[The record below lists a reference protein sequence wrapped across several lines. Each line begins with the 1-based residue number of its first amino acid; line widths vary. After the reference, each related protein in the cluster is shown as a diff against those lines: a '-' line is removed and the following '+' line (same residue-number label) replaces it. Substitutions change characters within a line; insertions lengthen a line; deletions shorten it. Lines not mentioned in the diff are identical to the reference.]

1 MQQMEK
7 GYGALT
13 QTSREKYLKNKKKGR
28 KKENIKKKRYF

>member
-13 QTSREKYLKNKKKGR
+13 QTSREKYLK
-28 KKENIKKKRYF
+28 KKRKREESKKT

>member
-13 QTSREKYLKNKKKGR
+13 QTSREKYLKNKIKKEER
-28 KKENIKKKRYF
+28 KKT